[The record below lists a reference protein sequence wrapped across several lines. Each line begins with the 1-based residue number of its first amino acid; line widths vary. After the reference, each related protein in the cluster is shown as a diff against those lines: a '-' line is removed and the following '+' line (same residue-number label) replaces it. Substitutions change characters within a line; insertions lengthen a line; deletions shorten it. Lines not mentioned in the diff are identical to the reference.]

1 MPKDT
6 IKNSITGYG
15 LVFKRVMKDK
25 DISIEAK
32 ALYSYLSAYAGS
44 DESSFPSVELIK
56 PKDSISL
63 RRIINVPKRS
73 IGDTTVEKLQNH
85 ATEID
90 DTLYNVLLDVDYVPG
105 LTARS
110 INPIKKFTDMMEEIM
125 VMSEQ
130 LSVSQLIEYVLE
142 KTGYLQVDRKQNGNI
157 YGSNLYT
164 LFHNPRQVDNRPVDS
179 QPVEI
184 QSVDNQP
191 TTNNSITNNSI
202 TSNSKTIN
210 NSATDV
216 TRERFEEWWKL
227 YDKKRDKKISF
238 KKFEKCLKEHSFEEI
253 MEGTRM
259 YLKTIKDK
267 QYQKDPKTFL
277 HNESYMN
284 DYSDELKPSGLDQLE
299 RMKYDESYW
308 D

>member
-25 DISIEAK
+25 NISIEAK

-56 PKDSISL
+56 HELNIGKQRYQRA
-63 RRIINVPKRS
+63 RR
-73 IGDTTVEKLQNH
+73 E
-85 ATEID
+85 
-90 DTLYNVLLDVDYVPG
+90 
-105 LTARS
+105 
-110 INPIKKFTDMMEEIM
+110 
-125 VMSEQ
+125 
-130 LSVSQLIEYVLE
+130 LE

-191 TTNNSITNNSI
+191 TTINSITNNSI

>member
-1 MPKDT
+1 MSDKVKT
-6 IKNSITGYG
+6 SITGYG
-15 LVFKRVMKDK
+15 LVFKRVMKDRN
-25 DISIEAK
+25 ISIEAK
-32 ALYSYLSAYAGS
+32 ALYSYLSAYAGA

-56 PKDSISL
+56 HELNIGKQRYQRA
-63 RRIINVPKRS
+63 RR
-73 IGDTTVEKLQNH
+73 E
-85 ATEID
+85 
-90 DTLYNVLLDVDYVPG
+90 
-105 LTARS
+105 
-110 INPIKKFTDMMEEIM
+110 
-125 VMSEQ
+125 
-130 LSVSQLIEYVLE
+130 LE
-142 KTGYLQVDRKQNGNI
+142 KVGYLQVDRKQNGNI

-164 LFHNPRQVDNRPVDS
+164 LFHNPRQVDIRPVDS

-191 TTNNSITNNSI
+191 TTNNSITNNNI

-284 DYSDELKPSGLDQLE
+284 DYSDELQPSGMDQLN

>member
-15 LVFKRVMKDK
+15 LVFKRVMKDRN
-25 DISIEAK
+25 ISIEAK
-32 ALYSYLSAYAGS
+32 ALYSYLSAYAGA
-44 DESSFPSVELIK
+44 DESAFPSVELIK
-56 PKDSISL
+56 HELNIGKQRYQRA
-63 RRIINVPKRS
+63 RR
-73 IGDTTVEKLQNH
+73 E
-85 ATEID
+85 
-90 DTLYNVLLDVDYVPG
+90 
-105 LTARS
+105 
-110 INPIKKFTDMMEEIM
+110 
-125 VMSEQ
+125 
-130 LSVSQLIEYVLE
+130 LE
-142 KTGYLQVDRKQNGNI
+142 KAGYLQVDRKQNGNI

-164 LFHNPRQVDNRPVDS
+164 LFHSPRQVDIRPVDS

-191 TTNNSITNNSI
+191 TTNNSITNNNI

-227 YDKKRDKKISF
+227 YDKKLDKKKAFSLF
-238 KKFEKCLKEHSFEEI
+238 KSALKKHEFETI
-253 MEGTRM
+253 MNGTRE
-259 YLKTIKDK
+259 YLKTITDK
-267 QYQKDPKTFL
+267 QYQKYPKTFL
-277 HNESYMN
+277 SQESYLN
-284 DYSDELKPSGLDQLE
+284 DFSEELQPSGMDQLN

>member
-1 MPKDT
+1 MSDKV
-6 IKNSITGYG
+6 KASITGYG
-15 LVFKRVMKDK
+15 LVFKRVMKDRN
-25 DISIEAK
+25 ISIEAK
-32 ALYSYLSAYAGS
+32 ALYSYLSAYAGA
-44 DESSFPSVELIK
+44 DESAFPSVDLIKHELGIGKHRFLRAKNELI
-56 PKDSISL
+56 D
-63 RRIINVPKRS
+63 N
-73 IGDTTVEKLQNH
+73 
-85 ATEID
+85 
-90 DTLYNVLLDVDYVPG
+90 
-105 LTARS
+105 
-110 INPIKKFTDMMEEIM
+110 
-125 VMSEQ
+125 
-130 LSVSQLIEYVLE
+130 
-142 KTGYLQVDRKQNGNI
+142 GYLTVDRKQTKNI

-164 LFHNPRQVDNRPVDS
+164 LFHSPRQVDGRPVDDRPAYDRPVDS
-179 QPVEI
+179 
-184 QSVDNQP
+184 QP
-191 TTNNSITNNSI
+191 TTNNSITNNNI

-216 TRERFEEWWKL
+216 TREHFEEWWKL

-267 QYQKDPKTFL
+267 QFQKDPKTFL

-284 DYSDELKPSGLDQLE
+284 DYSDELQPSGMDQLN

>member
-1 MPKDT
+1 MSDKVKT
-6 IKNSITGYG
+6 SITGYG
-15 LVFKRVMKDK
+15 LVFKQVMKDRN
-25 DISIEAK
+25 ISIEAK
-32 ALYSYLSAYAGS
+32 ALYSYLSAYAGA
-44 DESSFPSVELIK
+44 DESAFPSVDLIKHELGIGKHRFLRAKNELI
-56 PKDSISL
+56 D
-63 RRIINVPKRS
+63 N
-73 IGDTTVEKLQNH
+73 
-85 ATEID
+85 
-90 DTLYNVLLDVDYVPG
+90 
-105 LTARS
+105 
-110 INPIKKFTDMMEEIM
+110 
-125 VMSEQ
+125 
-130 LSVSQLIEYVLE
+130 
-142 KTGYLQVDRKQNGNI
+142 GYLMVDRKQTKNI

-164 LFHNPRQVDNRPVDS
+164 LFHSPRQVDGRPVDDRPAYDRPVDS
-179 QPVEI
+179 
-184 QSVDNQP
+184 QP
-191 TTNNSITNNSI
+191 TTNNSITNNNI

-238 KKFEKCLKEHSFEEI
+238 KKFEKCLKQHSFEEI
-253 MEGTRM
+253 MQGTRM

-284 DYSDELKPSGLDQLE
+284 DYSDELQPSGMDQLN

>member
-15 LVFKRVMKDK
+15 LVFKRVMKDRN
-25 DISIEAK
+25 ISIEAK
-32 ALYSYLSAYAGS
+32 ALYSYLSAYAGA

-56 PKDSISL
+56 HELNIGKQRYQRA
-63 RRIINVPKRS
+63 RR
-73 IGDTTVEKLQNH
+73 E
-85 ATEID
+85 
-90 DTLYNVLLDVDYVPG
+90 
-105 LTARS
+105 
-110 INPIKKFTDMMEEIM
+110 
-125 VMSEQ
+125 
-130 LSVSQLIEYVLE
+130 LE
-142 KTGYLQVDRKQNGNI
+142 KAGYLQVDRKQNGNI

-164 LFHNPRQVDNRPVDS
+164 LFHSPRQVDIRPVDS

-184 QSVDNQP
+184 QSVDSQP
-191 TTNNSITNNSI
+191 TTNNSITNNNI

-238 KKFEKCLKEHSFEEI
+238 KKFEKCLKQHSFEEI
-253 MEGTRM
+253 MKGTRM

-284 DYSDELKPSGLDQLE
+284 DYSDELPQQHTNQYTDAFE
-299 RMKYDESYW
+299 RAAQSDMENLPF
-308 D
+308 

>member
-1 MPKDT
+1 MTDK
-6 IKNSITGYG
+6 IKSSVNGYG
-15 LVFKRVMKDK
+15 LVFKRVMKDRN
-25 DISIEAK
+25 ISIEAK
-32 ALYSYLSAYAGS
+32 ALYSYLSAYAGA
-44 DESSFPSVELIK
+44 DESAFPSVDLIKHELGIGKHRFLRAKNELI
-56 PKDSISL
+56 D
-63 RRIINVPKRS
+63 N
-73 IGDTTVEKLQNH
+73 
-85 ATEID
+85 
-90 DTLYNVLLDVDYVPG
+90 
-105 LTARS
+105 
-110 INPIKKFTDMMEEIM
+110 
-125 VMSEQ
+125 
-130 LSVSQLIEYVLE
+130 
-142 KTGYLQVDRKQNGNI
+142 GYLMVDRKQTKNI

-164 LFHNPRQVDNRPVDS
+164 LFHSPRQVDGRPVDDRPAYDRPVDS
-179 QPVEI
+179 
-184 QSVDNQP
+184 QP

-238 KKFEKCLKEHSFEEI
+238 KKFEKCLKQHSFEEI
-253 MEGTRM
+253 MKGTRM
-259 YLKTIKDK
+259 YLKTIKNK

-284 DYSDELKPSGLDQLE
+284 DYSDELQPSGMDQLN

>member
-15 LVFKRVMKDK
+15 LVFKRVMKDRN
-25 DISIEAK
+25 ISIEAK
-32 ALYSYLSAYAGS
+32 ALYSYLSAYAGA
-44 DESSFPSVELIK
+44 DESAFPSVELIK
-56 PKDSISL
+56 HELNIGKQRYQRA
-63 RRIINVPKRS
+63 RR
-73 IGDTTVEKLQNH
+73 E
-85 ATEID
+85 
-90 DTLYNVLLDVDYVPG
+90 
-105 LTARS
+105 
-110 INPIKKFTDMMEEIM
+110 
-125 VMSEQ
+125 
-130 LSVSQLIEYVLE
+130 LE
-142 KTGYLQVDRKQNGNI
+142 KAGYLQVDRKQNGNI

-164 LFHNPRQVDNRPVDS
+164 LFHSPRQVDIRPVDS

-191 TTNNSITNNSI
+191 TTNNSITNNNI

-227 YDKKRDKKISF
+227 YDKKLDKKKAFSLF
-238 KKFEKCLKEHSFEEI
+238 KSALKEHEFETI
-253 MEGTRM
+253 MNGTKE
-259 YLKTIKDK
+259 YLKTITDK
-267 QYQKDPKTFL
+267 QYQKYPKTFL
-277 HNESYMN
+277 SQESYLN
-284 DYSDELKPSGLDQLE
+284 DFSKELQPSGMDQLN